1 MDANLTHF
9 HLLLGQNDW
18 ATCVLRDGGQIFGN
32 TSPVAWAADRHE
44 VTLQPK
50 LFEFPPAPRDEAPGQ
65 DSRRGAAADVNSN
78 WYWIGEGNDEIRIR
92 GSGEQRSGHFWSAAD
107 TAAPSG
113 PPSEIFQPAAVPVPP
128 CPQSFGGLAITE
140 DQYLVVGM
148 VEPPGLLV
156 FDLLGGGAPR
166 TICWPEEIPFAPFDI
181 VPRHRGGVWILDA
194 LHKRFWGLDRTLRVI
209 TRGQDVRVLTSPEE
223 EGFQPTS
230 GKHPSSAP
238 RSFPEGI
245 DLEHGSPIEAIAPV
259 AIEAL
264 ENDTVLILDVPPDE
278 PSRVLLCRFSELLGQ
293 DTLPFTAYDFAFAKG
308 QLLVASAKGNQ
319 AFAFTIAAPPKPFAL
334 ARVDKY
340 FPMRRFGGKAL
351 VAANDRVYYDFGDR
365 WLPLIKQEHPRHVEQ
380 ATIETRVFDGRE
392 PQCTWHRLMLDACLP
407 AGTDVEIWSRAA
419 DSENELATTQW
430 AAEPRLHRRGEGSEL
445 PFAPEPES
453 HDRGTYELLLQ
464 KARGRYFQL
473 RLRLVGDGRLTPHLT
488 SLRIYYPRFS
498 YLERYLPAVYR
509 EDAGSASFLDR
520 FLANIE
526 GTNTAIEDRIAAV
539 QMLFDVRSAPPAA
552 LEWLASWYG
561 VAVDPAW
568 DETRRRLFITHA
580 MEFFQWRGTVRGLK
594 MALRLALEE
603 EVDDHIFDPPG
614 SACRCAERYRIVERF
629 LTREISPALAG
640 DPTEV
645 AEGPQIVP
653 ASGKWIPAYGADAL
667 HARYDA
673 ATQRGDFP
681 LTPIA
686 DDPDAEAARVAFA
699 RRELGFVPSDPTEE
713 IAAWKAEV
721 QNPEATI
728 PEDEP
733 SAPEIARSWHA
744 FQTSS
749 EAQPY
754 GRQRRLWQQFLVRR
768 YVSLAALNL
777 AHATHWKEFEG
788 VAYPV
793 ALPANLA
800 RLTDWIEFETH
811 VLPTLAAAHR
821 FTVLLPVT
829 GTTAATDASRR
840 RELALA
846 SRIVELEKPAHTAFD
861 IKFFWA
867 NFRVGEARLGSDT
880 VLGLGGRDPAL
891 ALRPTVLGESYL
903 SESLI
908 TSGPP
913 LSRQG
918 RIVTGRDRL
927 KAKPTK
933 NP

>member
-1 MDANLTHF
+1 MDANQTHF

-18 ATCVLRDGGQIFGN
+18 ATCALREGGNVFGAE
-32 TSPVAWAADRHE
+32 SPVAWAADRYE

-50 LFEFPPAPRDEAPGQ
+50 LFEFPAAPRDDAPSQ
-65 DSRRGAAADVNSN
+65 ESRRGAAADVNFN
-78 WYWIGEGNDEIRIR
+78 WYWIGEGEDEIRIR
-92 GSGEQRSGHFWSAAD
+92 ASGDQRSGHFWSAAD
-107 TAAPSG
+107 AAVPSRK
-113 PPSEIFQPAAVPVPP
+113 SSDIFQPAAVPVPP
-128 CPQSFGGLAITE
+128 CPQVFGGLAITE

-181 VPRHRGGVWILDA
+181 VPRHHGGVWILDA
-194 LHKRFWGLDRTLRVI
+194 IHKRFWGLDRTLRVI
-209 TRGQDVRVLTSPEE
+209 TCDQRERVLIGPEE
-223 EGFQPTS
+223 EVFQPTS
-230 GKHPSSAP
+230 ETHHSCTP

-245 DLEHGSPIEAIAPV
+245 DLENGSPIEAAAPV

-264 ENDTVLILDVPPDE
+264 EDGSVLILDAPPDE
-278 PSRVLLCRFSELLGQ
+278 PSRVLLCRFGELLGEV
-293 DTLPFTAYDFAFAKG
+293 TLPFAAYDFAFAAG
-308 QLLVASAKGNQ
+308 ELLIASAKGNQ
-319 AFAFTIAAPPKPFAL
+319 AFAFTIAASPAPFAL
-334 ARVDKY
+334 TRADKY

-351 VAANDRVYYDFGDR
+351 VAAGDRVYYDFGDR
-365 WLPLIKQEHPRHVEQ
+365 WLPLIPQEHPRHVEQ
-380 ATIETRVFDGRE
+380 ATIDTRVFDGRE

-407 AGTDVEIWSRAA
+407 AGTDVEISSRAA

-430 AAEPRLHRRGEGSEL
+430 SAEPRLHRRAEGSEL

-453 HDRGTYELLLQ
+453 RDRGTYELLLQ
-464 KARGRYFQL
+464 KARGRFLQL
-473 RLRLVGDGRLTPHLT
+473 RLHLVGDGRLTPHLT
-488 SLRIYYPRFS
+488 ALRVYYPRFS

-509 EDAGSASFLDR
+509 EDADSASFLDR

-561 VAVDPAW
+561 VVVDPAW
-568 DETRRRLFITHA
+568 DETRRRLFIAHA

-614 SACRCAERYRIVERF
+614 SACRCGDRYRIVERF
-629 LTREISPALAG
+629 LTREIPPELAG

-653 ASGKWIPAYGADAL
+653 ADGKWLPAHGAEAL
-667 HARYDA
+667 HARYNT
-673 ATQRGDFP
+673 ATSRGDFP

-686 DDPDAEAARVAFA
+686 DDVEAEAERVAFA
-699 RRELGFVPSDPTEE
+699 RQQLGFVPSDPTEE
-713 IAAWKAEV
+713 IAAWKAQV
-721 QNPEATI
+721 QTPEATI
-728 PEDEP
+728 PQDEP
-733 SAPEIARSWHA
+733 SGLEIARSWHA

-777 AHATHWKEFEG
+777 THATHWNGFEDA
-788 VAYPV
+788 AYPV
-793 ALPANLA
+793 ELPANIA

-811 VLPTLAAAHR
+811 VLPMLAAAHR

-829 GTTAATDASRR
+829 ATTAASDASRR

-861 IKFFWA
+861 VKFFWA

-913 LSRQG
+913 PSRPG
-918 RIVTGRDRL
+918 RIVLGRDRL
-927 KAKPTK
+927 KVQPTK